1 MHIICSLL
9 LFAAIL
15 FTPHTCFA
23 QDNYTRFEIGA
34 EFSTIR
40 ETPVGGGGKNFP
52 GFGGRFDWNLN
63 RRLALE
69 AEMDFFPQHAA
80 SLYLNQGGQTLQAVF
95 GVRAKVIQTKKL
107 SVFGLIR
114 PGVLHFTDVFSY
126 QTNPD
131 GTNRTKVPNYFELNL
146 GGGIEYYASPRWV
159 LRADIS
165 GNPYRVSNEHV
176 TTASG
181 TALAI
186 GKIGDTTRL
195 SFGVAYRPGA
205 LRENEV
211 ERKVA
216 GKWELGPLF
225 STLVSVREGS
235 SNGVRTDLGL
245 GGFASYRV
253 YKIFYLDGD
262 LLYFPANRATAG
274 PHDGGELF
282 QGLFGVKGGVRRNH
296 FGFFGKVRPGFNS
309 YSAAVTSVTIPSS
322 GPNMYTYGRARNV
335 VLDLGGIVEFY
346 PGERSTLRLE
356 AGDTHIFYGTKTI
369 NIDGTPTIYP
379 GNGLRHSIQ
388 FIVGY
393 GWRF

>member
-1 MHIICSLL
+1 LL
-9 LFAAIL
+9 LFAAIV
-15 FTPHTCFA
+15 FTAHTCFA
-23 QDNYTRFEIGA
+23 QDNYTRFEIAA

-80 SLYLNQGGQTLQAVF
+80 SLYLTQGGQTLQAVF

-131 GTNRTKVPNYFELNL
+131 GTNRTKAPNYFELNL

-165 GNPYRVSNEHV
+165 GNPYRVSNEHL
-176 TTASG
+176 TTARG
-181 TALAI
+181 TPLAI

-195 SFGVAYRPGA
+195 SFGVAYRPGT

-225 STLVSVREGS
+225 STLVSVREGA

-245 GGFASYRV
+245 GGFASYRG

-309 YSAAVTSVTIPSS
+309 YSAAVTSITIPSS
-322 GPNMYTYGRARNV
+322 GPNMYTYGRATNG

-346 PGERSTLRLE
+346 PAERSTLRLE
-356 AGDTHIFYGTKTI
+356 AGDTHIFYGTKTVNI
-369 NIDGTPTIYP
+369 NGTPTIYP

>member
-1 MHIICSLL
+1 
-9 LFAAIL
+9 
-15 FTPHTCFA
+15 
-23 QDNYTRFEIGA
+23 
-34 EFSTIR
+34 
-40 ETPVGGGGKNFP
+40 
-52 GFGGRFDWNLN
+52 
-63 RRLALE
+63 
-69 AEMDFFPQHAA
+69 MDFFPQHAA
-80 SLYLNQGGQTLQAVF
+80 SLYLIQGGQTLQAVF

>member
-1 MHIICSLL
+1 MLL
-9 LFAAIL
+9 LAAIIS
-15 FTPHTCFA
+15 PASTCLA
-23 QDNYTRFEIGA
+23 QEQTTRFEIGG

-40 ETPVGGGGKNFP
+40 ETPDGGGGKNFP
-52 GFGGRFDWNLN
+52 GFGGRFDWNFN

-80 SLYLNQGGQTLQAVF
+80 SLFLTQGGQTLQMVF
-95 GVRAKVIQTKKL
+95 GIRAKVIQTKKL

-114 PGVLHFTDVFSY
+114 PGVLHFSDALSN

-131 GTNRTKVPNYFELNL
+131 GTYRTKAPNYFQLNL
-146 GGGIEYYASPRWV
+146 GGGIEYYPSPRWV

-165 GNPYRVSNEHV
+165 GNPNRVTNEHV
-176 TTASG
+176 TTSNG
-181 TALAI
+181 SALAI
-186 GKIGDTTRL
+186 GKISDTTRL

-205 LRENEV
+205 LRKNEE
-211 ERKVA
+211 ERKIA

-245 GGFASYRV
+245 GGFASYRI
-253 YKIFYLDGD
+253 YKIFYFDGD
-262 LLYFPANRATAG
+262 LLYFPANRSTAG

-296 FGFFGKVRPGFNS
+296 FGFFGKVRPGINS
-309 YSAAVTSVTIPSS
+309 YSAAVTSVTTPPQ
-322 GPNMYTYGRARNV
+322 GPGTYTYGRSTNV

-346 PGERSTLRLE
+346 PAERSTLRLE
-356 AGDTHIFYGTKTI
+356 AGDTHIFYANKTV

-379 GNGLRHSIQ
+379 GNGLKHSIQ